1 MGKELSD
8 VEGLLLS
15 HINAR
20 RFDLLLS
27 AARLGGTFTA
37 PEIKAAA
44 PAQSSSSLT
53 RDLNAL
59 EAAGLLI
66 ATPAAG
72 ESRQGRPVRFRLAPG
87 VPDLFV
93 ALAQRLTEA
102 SKRPHLS

>member
-1 MGKELSD
+1 MGKELS
-8 VEGLLLS
+8 EAERMLLT

-59 EAAGLLI
+59 EAGGLLI
-66 ATPAAG
+66 ASPAAG
-72 ESRQGRPVRFRLAPG
+72 EPRQGRPVRFRLAPG
-87 VPDLFV
+87 VPALFGK
-93 ALAQRLTEA
+93 LSQRLDEA
-102 SKRPHLS
+102 STLPRSS

>member
-1 MGKELSD
+1 MGKDLSD
-8 VEGLLLS
+8 AEQLLLS
-15 HINAR
+15 HINPR

-59 EAAGLLI
+59 EAGGLLL

-72 ESRQGRPVRFRLAPG
+72 EPRQGRPVQFRLAPG
-87 VPDLFV
+87 VPALFGK
-93 ALAQRLTEA
+93 LGQRLTDA
-102 SKRPHLS
+102 STLAHST